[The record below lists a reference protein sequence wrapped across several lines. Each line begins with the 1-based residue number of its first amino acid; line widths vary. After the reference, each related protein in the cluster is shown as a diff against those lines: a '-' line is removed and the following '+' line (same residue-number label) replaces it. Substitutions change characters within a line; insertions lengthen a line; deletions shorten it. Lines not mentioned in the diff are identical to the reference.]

1 MPHPSIHPGAGA
13 ARTSEGPEHWPLRER
28 VEWLRSF
35 RAGVAARR
43 DELIDLCVEEVRKTR
58 WEALTADILPL
69 LTAIRWHEKR
79 AARVLRD
86 RRLPGSPWWMLGQS
100 HRIAR
105 EPLGTVGVIATWN
118 YPVQLLGVQITQA
131 LVAGNRVVVKPSE
144 RSARTQAL
152 LLGIAT
158 DAGLPEGR
166 LRRVDATRE
175 AGATMLRD
183 GRFDHVVF
191 TGSTGVGREI
201 ARWGAETLTPT
212 TLELSGRDSAFVLA
226 DADPRL
232 AARSIWHAATTNAG
246 QTCMAPRRALV
257 DRRVYRAFLEAMA
270 PLASGARARRLID
283 ERAARRVFEL
293 ARDATRAGGRPL
305 SGVLEAPR
313 GDLFVPAAIADCP
326 EHAALVGGDHFG
338 PAIALVAVEDIEHAL
353 RVHAQCDQHLAT
365 SVFTRDARAARALA
379 RRLDATTVTHNDC
392 VIPTGHPASSIS
404 GRGASGWGESRGVSG
419 LLSLTRPVHL
429 STTPRLRPALDEP
442 PPGQRR
448 QFDAVLSRLY
458 GPKRARGSP
467 PSQTGPD
474 ASGAA
479 QASIN
484 TPGQGFGPNAYRP
497 VPADA
502 RV

>member
-1 MPHPSIHPGAGA
+1 MTDHVIHPGDRAD
-13 ARTSEGPEHWPLRER
+13 SPQEGPEHWPVRER
-28 VEWLRSF
+28 VRWLRSF

-43 DELIDLCVEEVRKTR
+43 DELIDLCVQEVHKPP

-69 LTAIRWHEKR
+69 LSAIRWHERR
-79 AARVLRD
+79 ASRTLRD

-100 HRIAR
+100 HRVAC

-118 YPVQLLGVQITQA
+118 YPVQLLGIQLTQA

-144 RSARTQAL
+144 RSPRTQGL
-152 LLGIAT
+152 LLAIAR

-166 LRRVDATRE
+166 LRWVDATRE
-175 AGATMLRD
+175 AGAAMLREC
-183 GRFDHVVF
+183 RFDHVVF

-232 AARSIWHAATTNAG
+232 AARTIWHAATTNAG
-246 QTCMAPRRALV
+246 QTCMAPRRALI
-257 DRRVYRAFLEAMA
+257 DRRVYGAFLEAMA

-283 ERAARRVFEL
+283 EQAARRVFDL

-305 SGVLEAPR
+305 SGVLEPPR
-313 GDLFVPAAIADCP
+313 GGVFVPVAIADCP
-326 EHAALVGGDHFG
+326 EHAALVAGDHFG
-338 PAIALVAVEDIEHAL
+338 PAIALVPVEDTEHAL
-353 RVHAQCDQHLAT
+353 RVHARCEQHLAT
-365 SVFTRDARAARALA
+365 SVFTRDRAAARALA
-379 RRLDATTVTHNDC
+379 RRLGSTTVTHNDC

-404 GRGASGWGESRGVSG
+404 GRGASGWGESRGESG
-419 LLSLTRPVHL
+419 LLALTRPVHL
-429 STTPRLRPALDEP
+429 SRTPRVRPGLDEP

-458 GPKRARGSP
+458 GPRRAPGGP
-467 PSQTGPD
+467 PGQTGAA
-474 ASGAA
+474 ASGDAP
-479 QASIN
+479 ASIT
-484 TPGQGFGPNAYRP
+484 TPAPGAGPNATRP